1 MMRHT
6 IMTEKIIRR
15 GVRVPADY
23 SVDYLDRVT
32 VGEVCSRNVVTLA
45 ATQRVTEV
53 RDWLD
58 TRSPETQHQ
67 GFPVRN
73 ADGHVIGVVTRKD
86 LSNTHQPADTCIG
99 DLIRRV
105 PLIVEESHSAREA
118 ADHMVEANVGRLI
131 VVADNDA
138 GNMIG
143 IVTRGDLLAAHSQRL
158 KEARQ
163 LNRHLTTPFHPT
175 PDAS

>member
-1 MMRHT
+1 
-6 IMTEKIIRR
+6 
-15 GVRVPADY
+15 
-23 SVDYLDRVT
+23 
-32 VGEVCSRNVVTLA
+32 
-45 ATQRVTEV
+45 
-53 RDWLD
+53 
-58 TRSPETQHQ
+58 
-67 GFPVRN
+67 
-73 ADGHVIGVVTRKD
+73 
-86 LSNTHQPADTCIG
+86 
-99 DLIRRV
+99 
-105 PLIVEESHSAREA
+105 
-118 ADHMVEANVGRLI
+118 MVEANVGRLI